1 LPVRLWIDV
10 EDLFE
15 YARGNK
21 RPSGIQRL
29 AFEIYRCM
37 QQRLGD
43 YGSVHFVRHDVPRN
57 SFHTVLWS
65 EVAGLFEALTDLAP
79 APAPALPSGITPRP
93 PARRFMG
100 KWLHRL
106 APSLRPLV
114 INAVLAQGEASRAWG
129 TVASAIY
136 YGIRY
141 RVTRV
146 LRPSRHVAVRQCSDT
161 EPAPPVA
168 DAFVEHSAPGDVLVV
183 LGSPWS
189 HPDYAALIRGQR
201 DRGLRFALL
210 VYDLIPIRRPEWC
223 DRGLVRLFRDWFQTV
238 LPLCDVIF
246 AISQATAADV
256 ECFARDSRI
265 TLPDHVQSI
274 PIGTGFGA
282 PAAPSVASAKHSLPK
297 RGSYA
302 LFVSTIEARKNHV
315 LLFRIWRQL
324 LEDMKAEEVPT
335 LVFAGRVG
343 WMVGDL
349 MHQIANTDH
358 LNGKLVVVED
368 PTDRE
373 LAELYRDCLFT
384 LFPSFYEG
392 WGLPV
397 TESLAF
403 GKPCIISNRTSLPE
417 AGGSLARMFDPDNLH
432 DAYQVIRQ
440 TIEDRAGLARWEI
453 QVREEFKPVPWSAT
467 VDAILAG
474 LRFSADEA
482 ESAPERAGIEVGL
495 QSQTLRAAPVHT
507 S

>member
-1 LPVRLWIDV
+1 LPIRLWIDV

-29 AFEIYRCM
+29 AFEIYRAL
-37 QQRLGD
+37 QQRR
-43 YGSVHFVRHDVPRN
+43 GSELIQFVRHDVPGN
-57 SFHTVLWS
+57 SFRAVSWS
-65 EVAGLFEALTDLAP
+65 ELVRLFESLTDCKAVP
-79 APAPALPSGITPRP
+79 VSSRPGGITPRP
-93 PARRFMG
+93 PARRLMG

-114 INAVLAQGEASRAWG
+114 INAVLAQGEAARAWG
-129 TVASAIY
+129 IVARAI
-136 YGIRY
+136 GCGMRY
-141 RVTRV
+141 RLEQV
-146 LRPSRHVAVRQCSDT
+146 LRASRRATVRQSVEAEPIHSD
-161 EPAPPVA
+161 A
-168 DAFVEHSAPGDVLVV
+168 DAFAENSGPGDVLLV

-189 HPDYAALIRGQR
+189 HPDYAALVSGQR
-201 DRGLRFALL
+201 ERGLRFALL

-238 LPLCDVIF
+238 LPLCDVVF

-256 ECFARDSRI
+256 ENYARDSRI
-265 TLPDHVQSI
+265 ALPGRVQAI

-282 PAAPSVASAKHSLPK
+282 QAPSSVTSVKHALPEA
-297 RGSYA
+297 GSYV
-302 LFVSTIEARKNHV
+302 LFVSTIEARKNHIM
-315 LLFRIWRQL
+315 LFRIWRQL
-324 LEDMKAEEVPT
+324 LEDMKADQVPT

-343 WMVGDL
+343 WMVADL

-358 LNGKLVVVED
+358 LNGKLVIIED
-368 PTDRE
+368 PTD
-373 LAELYRDCLFT
+373 AELTELYSGCLFT
-384 LFPSFYEG
+384 LFPSLYEG

-417 AGGSLARMFDPDNLH
+417 AGGTLARMFDPDNLR
-432 DAYQVIRQ
+432 DAYQIIRQ
-440 TIEDRAGLARWEI
+440 TIEDRAGLVLWQA
-453 QVREEFKPVPWSAT
+453 QVRREFRPVPWSST

-474 LRFSADEA
+474 LRFSAGDAENGPHQVRA
-482 ESAPERAGIEVGL
+482 ESRHEP
-495 QSQTLRAAPVHT
+495 QTLRAAPVHT